1 MKPPAAAQSADIILI
16 ATGPNETGMAY
27 EPSLAGT
34 CGGEDQADCIRKLG
48 DFWKDDFNAIL
59 TEIETL
65 RAGKPTAIR
74 LVDAANPF
82 VSVPDMTVGLPEG
95 FATGNGALIFQ
106 QLYDAMCAAATK
118 HGAVCV
124 DVRPLLNGPTM
135 DQPVDENSAASM
147 HAVADALIATRLPE
161 LGI

>member
-1 MKPPAAAQSADIILI
+1 
-16 ATGPNETGMAY
+16 
-27 EPSLAGT
+27 
-34 CGGEDQADCIRKLG
+34 
-48 DFWKDDFNAIL
+48 
-59 TEIETL
+59 
-65 RAGKPTAIR
+65 
-74 LVDAANPF
+74 
-82 VSVPDMTVGLPEG
+82 LPEG

-106 QLYDAMCAAATK
+106 QLYDAMCDAAMK

-147 HAVADALIATRLPE
+147 RAIADALIATGLSE